1 MERIHLKQNA
11 TPCDIQALEGKNP
24 AHSPR
29 DFSFYSY
36 FSSDCHKNESV
47 MQSVTITGNSLILFQ
62 TLKLLDFLQVMR
74 NFNGEQ
80 DNKIKTF
87 YCFCL

>member
-1 MERIHLKQNA
+1 
-11 TPCDIQALEGKNP
+11 
-24 AHSPR
+24 
-29 DFSFYSY
+29 
-36 FSSDCHKNESV
+36 

-80 DNKIKTF
+80 DNKIKLFTASVSNTLN
-87 YCFCL
+87 YLYNFCS